1 MYIGKQTHTQRNTQ
15 TNTQGEYETTSVVHF
30 PAVISVMQE
39 VRAGTIPVVPKH
51 NCLPVNIYSG
61 SVFILE
67 AITLMDQSLKQ

>member
-39 VRAGTIPVVPKH
+39 VRAGTIPVVPNETQLFTCKY
-51 NCLPVNIYSG
+51 LFWERIYSG
-61 SVFILE
+61 SNNFDGSE
-67 AITLMDQSLKQ
+67 P